1 MLLYKIIPDEF
12 SAFRKLRRTPVR
24 EYVPVWRKDDMAKE
38 VEEDQGNPVPTP
50 EPPSTPPQAP
60 EDDVPAIQGKGPE
73 PVCTSDLNDGD
84 EDLGMVEKGVAS
96 VLGEDEMED
105 EGQE

>member
-12 SAFRKLRRTPVR
+12 SAFRKLRRTPVQ
-24 EYVPVWRKDDMAKE
+24 EYVPAWRKDDMAKA
-38 VEEDQGNPVPTP
+38 VEEDQVNPVPAP
-50 EPPSTPPQAP
+50 EPPSTPSQAP
-60 EDDVPAIQGKGPE
+60 ADEVPAIQGKGPE
-73 PVCTSDLNDGD
+73 PVYTSDLNGGD